1 MREIRIRLRGVT
13 FGYER
18 SAPVI
23 RDVDLD
29 VGGGLALLVGPNG
42 CGKST
47 LLKLMA
53 GVERPDAGAI
63 EMGGFDLWSDE
74 LEARRLLAYVPE
86 QPDVSPYASVVEV
99 LELVAGLRGQA
110 PERISEVQAQ
120 LGLEQLGGRSIREL
134 SKGQRRRVLLAA
146 ARLGAPPVL
155 LLDEPLDAL
164 DRRLRDDTLG
174 WLDERRNAGGP
185 VVVVTHEL
193 ELLSPLADAAIFL
206 VDGHAAMVEELGER
220 ASDRMRILES
230 LARGEPDRVGL
241 GKQEPRQDVS
251 TREA

>member
-1 MREIRIRLRGVT
+1 VSEIQIRLHGVT
-13 FGYER
+13 FGYEP

-29 VGGGLALLVGPNG
+29 LGGGIILHDGPNG

-63 EMGGFDLWSDE
+63 EIGGFDLWSDE
-74 LEARRLLAYVPE
+74 LEARSLLAYVPE

-99 LELVAGLRGQA
+99 LELVADLRGQA
-110 PERISEVQAQ
+110 PERIVEIQARF
-120 LGLEQLGGRSIREL
+120 GLEQLGGRSIREL

-146 ARLGAPPVL
+146 ARLGTPPVL

-164 DRRLRDDTLG
+164 DRRLREETIG
-174 WLDERRNAGGP
+174 WLDERRNAGARI
-185 VVVVTHEL
+185 VVATHEL
-193 ELLSPLADAAIFL
+193 ELLAPLADAAIHL
-206 VDGHAAMVEELGER
+206 VDGQATVVNELGEN
-220 ASDRMRILES
+220 ASDRMRVLES
-230 LARGEPDRVGL
+230 LARGELDRASASRG
-241 GKQEPRQDVS
+241 R
-251 TREA
+251 R

>member
-1 MREIRIRLRGVT
+1 MSEIRIRLRGVT
-13 FGYER
+13 FGYEP

-29 VGGGLALLVGPNG
+29 LGGGLALLVGPNG

-63 EMGGFDLWSDE
+63 EIGGFDLWSDE
-74 LEARRLLAYVPE
+74 LDSRRLLAYVPE

-99 LELVAGLRGQA
+99 LELVANLRGQT
-110 PERISEVQAQ
+110 PERISEVQEQ
-120 LGLEQLGGRSIREL
+120 LGLRKLGGRSIREL

-146 ARLGAPPVL
+146 VRLGTPPVL

-164 DRRLRDDTLG
+164 DRRLREETLG
-174 WLDERRNAGGP
+174 WLDERRNAGAP
-185 VVVVTHEL
+185 IVVVTHEL
-193 ELLSPLADAAIFL
+193 ELLSPLADAAIYL
-206 VDGHAAMVEELGER
+206 VDGRAAMVEELGESTR
-220 ASDRMRILES
+220 DRMRILES

-241 GKQEPRQDVS
+241 EKQDPR
-251 TREA
+251 

>member
-1 MREIRIRLRGVT
+1 MSEIQIRLHGVT
-13 FGYER
+13 FGYEP

-29 VGGGLALLVGPNG
+29 LGGGLVLLVGPNG

-63 EMGGFDLWSDE
+63 EIGGFDLWSDE
-74 LEARRLLAYVPE
+74 LDARRLLAYVPE

-110 PERISEVQAQ
+110 PERIAEVQT
-120 LGLEQLGGRSIREL
+120 LFGLERLGGRSIREL

-146 ARLGAPPVL
+146 ARLATPPVL

-164 DRRLRDDTLG
+164 DRRLRQDTLG
-174 WLDERRNAGGP
+174 WLDERRNAACP
-185 VVVVTHEL
+185 IVVVTHEL
-193 ELLSPLADAAIFL
+193 ELLSPLADAAIYL
-206 VDGHAAMVEELGER
+206 VDGHAAMVEQLGES
-220 ASDRMRILES
+220 ASDRMRVLES

-241 GKQEPRQDVS
+241 GKQDSR
-251 TREA
+251 

>member
-1 MREIRIRLRGVT
+1 VSEIRIRIHGVT
-13 FGYER
+13 FAYEP

-29 VGGGLALLVGPNG
+29 LGGGLVLLVGPNG

-53 GVERPDAGAI
+53 GVERPDAGTI
-63 EMGGFDLWSDE
+63 EIGGFDLWSDE

-99 LELVAGLRGQA
+99 LELVAHLRGQA
-110 PERISEVQAQ
+110 PERIVEVQA
-120 LGLEQLGGRSIREL
+120 LFGLETLGRRSIREL

-164 DRRLRDDTLG
+164 DRRLREDTLG
-174 WLDERRNAGGP
+174 WLNERRNAGAP
-185 VVVVTHEL
+185 IVVVTHEL
-193 ELLSPLADAAIFL
+193 ELLSPLADAAIYF
-206 VDGHAAMVEELGER
+206 VDGHAAMVEKLGES
-220 ASDRMRILES
+220 ASDRMRVLES

-241 GKQEPRQDVS
+241 GKQDSR
-251 TREA
+251 